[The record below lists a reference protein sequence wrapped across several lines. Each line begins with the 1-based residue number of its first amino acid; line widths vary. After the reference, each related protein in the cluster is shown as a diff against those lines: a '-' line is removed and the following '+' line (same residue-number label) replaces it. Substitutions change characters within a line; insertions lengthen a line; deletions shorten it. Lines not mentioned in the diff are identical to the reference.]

1 MELKKHMLG
10 DVTVISIDGSLDSS
24 TAPGVHD
31 DLELLLPD
39 KGTTVFDLNK
49 MSYMSSAGLRVL
61 LLAYRRASRS
71 GARVVLARVPPEVR
85 EIMSTTGFLDFFA
98 VTDSVEESVEALA

>member
-10 DVTVISIDGSLDSS
+10 DVTVITLDGSLDTS
-24 TAPGVHD
+24 TAPGVQE

-39 KGTTVFDLNK
+39 KGTTVFDLSK
-49 MSYMSSAGLRVL
+49 MSYMSSAGLRLL

-71 GARVVLARVPPEVR
+71 GSRVALAHVPPEVR
-85 EIMSTTGFLDFFA
+85 EIMSTTGFLDFFT
-98 VTDSVEESVEALA
+98 VTDTIEAGMEALA